1 MRRSYRHRDFFR
13 HPNRFATASRL
24 HKFYQCVSRTVMC
37 AGKWLHLKV
46 GSARTQGVD
55 KAILYDRDSATII
68 TIVYLLRW
76 LAIFVTGEIV
86 QVE

>member
-1 MRRSYRHRDFFR
+1 
-13 HPNRFATASRL
+13 
-24 HKFYQCVSRTVMC
+24 MC